1 MTDSDASQEYQEK
14 YATLKKRYKMS
25 LSRRAQLMEK
35 LENARHKIRHL
46 QSDTEKLIDAWSE
59 LQKRVLIYKKR
70 GRKRQKPRE
79 DGTSDMT
86 TEELEMER
94 EEEEEDNDDEG
105 MMSDSLSDSDGWD
118 ADMTWDTSFS
128 SEEDVEDGID
138 REIKKLKGRQQK
150 LKREKSLRRKDVYE
164 EDLSMDTKKSHRD
177 QNDKH
182 EDTDD
187 GMNDGD
193 GDDAGNDDDDDDEL
207 DDDDN
212 LHTAKEPQ
220 ITMIDS
226 IPMNEQHQV
235 LFPFPVGKGVN
246 EVQIINLGE
255 VMPQKAGYDTT
266 RYVFPLGFTS
276 RRRYLSCKHPGQRTT
291 YTNRILMT
299 EDQGEFPLF
308 EVVADDDL
316 QNPIGG
322 HSCSGVWKTVKMRA
336 NETRK
341 TPIKNASPSGPD
353 YFGLSYPLVT
363 FLIQRLPHVTEC
375 KKYISQEF
383 KWDGPDPIIP
393 DHAMQSI
400 PPPLHL
406 IENLP
411 SPFPEESDPVS

>member
-1 MTDSDASQEYQEK
+1 M
-14 YATLKKRYKMS
+14 
-25 LSRRAQLMEK
+25 
-35 LENARHKIRHL
+35 
-46 QSDTEKLIDAWSE
+46 IDAWSE

-70 GRKRQKPRE
+70 ERKRQKSRE
-79 DGTSDMT
+79 EGASDIT
-86 TEELEMER
+86 AEELEV
-94 EEEEEDNDDEG
+94 EEDEG
-105 MMSDSLSDSDGWD
+105 MTSSDSLLNSDDWD

-128 SEEDVEDGID
+128 SDADVEDGID
-138 REIKKLKGRQQK
+138 REIKKLKGRQRK
-150 LKREKSLRRKDVYE
+150 PKREKLLSRKGVSE
-164 EDLSMDTKKSHRD
+164 EDLLVVNNRKTSHNHHHDR
-177 QNDKH
+177 H
-182 EDTDD
+182 EDTDSGID
-187 GMNDGD
+187 SDDTD
-193 GDDAGNDDDDDDEL
+193 GDDDDSDEDDDEI
-207 DDDDN
+207 DDEDN

-220 ITMIDS
+220 ITVIDS
-226 IPMNEQHQV
+226 VPMDEQHQV
-235 LFPFPVGKGVN
+235 TFPFSVGKGVN
-246 EVQIINLGE
+246 EVHILNLGE

-299 EDQGEFPLF
+299 EDQSDFPLF

-316 QNPIGG
+316 QNPIQG
-322 HSCSGVWKTVKMRA
+322 HSCSGVWKTIKMRA

-375 KKYISQEF
+375 KKYILQEF

-393 DHAMQSI
+393 DHARQPI

-406 IENLP
+406 IENP
-411 SPFPEESDPVS
+411 PISFPEETDPVS